1 MRHRSIAL
9 LLPVALLLAAC
20 GTTQPSSNAASQEPS
35 TSAAPTPAAS
45 GGSGESASPPMS
57 VGPAESPSA
66 PAASPTAS
74 ESPAASGSPGA
85 SASTSPGIADACTG
99 SADNRAF
106 FASAAEGLDWTVL
119 CAVLPERWILQT
131 GSYRHTHGG
140 QLHVEYGRST
150 QALVL
155 DEGAFCTAA
164 DGCVPP
170 GTDAGDASLGP
181 LAGTF
186 VELDDGGFAI
196 VVDRGSSPSWLMV
209 THGLTAA
216 RTRAFGAALVVVGS

>member
-20 GTTQPSSNAASQEPS
+20 GTAQPSSNAASQEPS

-45 GGSGESASPPMS
+45 GESGESTSPSMS
-57 VGPAESPSA
+57 ERPAESPSA

-106 FASAAEGLDWTVL
+106 FAAAAQRMDWTVL
-119 CAVLPERWILQT
+119 CAVLPAHWVLQV
-131 GSYRHTHGG
+131 GNYHGG
-140 QLHVEYGRST
+140 QLHVEYGRSDQT
-150 QALVL
+150 LVL

-216 RTRAFGAALVVVGS
+216 RTRAFGAALVVVGG